1 MTITFDPLVTSD
13 QRVGIQE
20 AQALV
25 AAAAAGDERAWN
37 EIVEQFGS
45 MIWAITRA
53 HRLSD
58 ADAADVTQATWLKL
72 IDHLGRL
79 QEPGRVGAWLAT
91 TARRECLCVLRRV
104 KTTVF
109 YGDNEP
115 EIASEED
122 EDVALRL
129 MTAERDQA
137 LWICF
142 ARLRD
147 TDQALLLLLVSDP
160 APSYEEISA
169 ALAMPVGSIGPTR
182 ARALARLRAGLERD
196 GELLH

>member
-1 MTITFDPLVTSD
+1 MTITFDPLVTSG
-13 QRVGIQE
+13 QRIGIKE
-20 AQALV
+20 AEALV

-37 EIVEQFGS
+37 RIVEQFGS

-72 IDHLGRL
+72 IGHLGRL
-79 QEPGRVGAWLAT
+79 EEPGRVGAWLAT
-91 TARRECLCVLRRV
+91 TARRECLCVLRRG

-115 EIASEED
+115 EIASDED

-137 LWICF
+137 LWKAF
-142 ARLRD
+142 ARLRES
-147 TDQALLLLLVSDP
+147 DQSLLLLLVSDP

-182 ARALARLRAGLERD
+182 ARALARLRTELERD